1 MNYTTTV
8 KALRRSAAGAEF
20 ITASQLK
27 ECLNCGNSTAE
38 KILRGLDHIKFG
50 GDRATKRYD
59 IEDVARRLIEN
70 KIAG

>member
-27 ECLNCGNSTAE
+27 ECLHCGNSTAE
-38 KILRGLDHIKFG
+38 KILKGLDHIKFG
-50 GDRATKRYD
+50 GDKATKRYD
-59 IEDVARRLIEN
+59 IEEVAHRLIEN
-70 KIAG
+70 KTAG

>member
-1 MNYTTTV
+1 MNYTSTL
-8 KALRRSAAGAEF
+8 KALKRSASGAEF

-27 ECLNCGNSTAE
+27 KCLHCGNSTTE
-38 KILRGLDHIKFG
+38 KVLRGLDHIKFG

-70 KIAG
+70 KTTG